1 MATDPF
7 GEIPLF
13 RELNRLLSAS
23 EGPVNFEIARQVAD
37 AIAAEGGSRKLR
49 THEQSTFDEAVHEC
63 SLVLAGY
70 TRLSLDEPP
79 LARAVDRSTWVAS
92 TLHSWRWLL
101 EHLSKRVSE
110 GMGAVADQ
118 VEGAAGM
125 QAVVAQVAPLL
136 LGIQAGTI
144 VGHLSRE
151 ALGRFDPLIPRD
163 DDGRLLF
170 VVPNIEQLARDYSLD
185 LESLRRWLALNDTAR
200 KLVLSESGWID
211 PYFRSLF
218 VELLD
223 SVEVD
228 SSDLE
233 RRLMEMQ
240 SRGPEA
246 LEEGLNLDELIPI
259 VPTERHTQA
268 VARIRAFGALVL
280 GYAKH
285 AALVVGGQVVGDFT
299 KLEEGMARHE
309 IAATA
314 GRAILQGVLGVEF
327 DRKLEASGTTFC
339 RAVVSLKD
347 IETLN
352 RVWEAPD
359 NLPTLDEIKDP
370 FAWMERVVG
379 E

>member
-13 RELNRLLSAS
+13 RELNKLLSAS

-37 AIAAEGGSRKLR
+37 AIAAEGGTRKLQPNE
-49 THEQSTFDEAVHEC
+49 HSAFDETVHEC

-70 TRLSLDEPP
+70 TRLSPEEPP

-110 GMGAVADQ
+110 GMEAVSDQ

-125 QAVVAQVAPLL
+125 QAVVAQIAPLL
-136 LGIQAGTI
+136 LGIQAGTM
-144 VGHLSRE
+144 VGHLARE

-163 DDGRLLF
+163 DDGRLIF
-170 VVPNIEQLARDYSLD
+170 VVPNIEQLAADYTLD
-185 LESLRRWLALNDTAR
+185 LAMLRRWLALNDTAR
-200 KLVLSESGWID
+200 KLVVAESGWIA

-240 SRGPEA
+240 ARGPEA
-246 LEEGLNLDELIPI
+246 LEEGFNLDELIPI
-259 VPTERHTQA
+259 VHTERHTKA

-280 GYAKH
+280 GYSKH
-285 AALVVGGQVVGDFT
+285 AASVVGEEIVGAFA

-309 IAATA
+309 VASTA

-327 DRKLEASGTTFC
+327 DRKLETSGSTFC
-339 RAVVSLKD
+339 AAIVSLKD

-370 FAWMERVVG
+370 FAWIERVVD

>member
-13 RELNRLLSAS
+13 RELNKLLSAT
-23 EGPVNFEIARQVAD
+23 EGPVNLEIARQVAD
-37 AIAAEGGSRKLR
+37 AIAAEGGERKLQA
-49 THEQSTFDEAVHEC
+49 HEVSMFDEAVHEC

-79 LARAVDRSTWVAS
+79 LARAVDRRTWVAS

-101 EHLSKRVSE
+101 EHLSKRVSD
-110 GMGAVADQ
+110 GMEAVADQ

-136 LGIQAGTI
+136 LGIQAGTM
-144 VGHLSRE
+144 VGHLARE

-170 VVPNIEQLARDYSLD
+170 LIPNIEQLAADYSLD
-185 LESLRRWLALNDTAR
+185 LESLRRWLTLNDTAR
-200 KLVLSESGWID
+200 KLVLSASVWID

-218 VELLD
+218 LELLD
-223 SVEVD
+223 SVEID
-228 SSDLE
+228 SSDVE

-259 VPTERHTQA
+259 VPTERHTKA

-280 GYAKH
+280 GYSKH
-285 AALVVGGQVVGDFT
+285 AASVVAGKIVGDFA
-299 KLEEGMARHE
+299 KLDEGMARHE
-309 IAATA
+309 VASTA
-314 GRAILQGVLGVEF
+314 GRAILQSVLGVEF
-327 DRKLEASGTTFC
+327 DRKLETSGSTFC
-339 RAVVSLKD
+339 AAVVSLKD

-359 NLPTLDEIKDP
+359 NLPNLEEIKDP
-370 FAWMERVVG
+370 FAWMDRVVG